1 LQALRILNLQLASLG
16 QYIRG
21 ADLQACETGKLT
33 AAMGLLGSCLS
44 LAVFSRRFKNW
55 VAVSQ
60 SDIKGRA
67 LYGRCPFLLTV
78 LNGIQR
84 GEMPVLV

>member
-1 LQALRILNLQLASLG
+1 M
-16 QYIRG
+16 RG
-21 ADLQACETGKLT
+21 AGCEACKTGKLA
-33 AAMGLLGSCLS
+33 AAMGLPISCLS

-55 VAVSQ
+55 AAVSQ
-60 SDIKGRA
+60 SDIKGKV
-67 LYGRCPFLLTV
+67 LDGFCPFLLTV

>member
-1 LQALRILNLQLASLG
+1 VADC
-16 QYIRG
+16 IRG
-21 ADLQACETGKLT
+21 VDLQDCKTGKLT

-44 LAVFSRRFKNW
+44 LAVFSRRFKHW

-60 SDIKGRA
+60 GDIKGRA
-67 LYGRCPFLLTV
+67 LHGLCPFLLTG

-84 GEMPVLV
+84 GEMAVLV